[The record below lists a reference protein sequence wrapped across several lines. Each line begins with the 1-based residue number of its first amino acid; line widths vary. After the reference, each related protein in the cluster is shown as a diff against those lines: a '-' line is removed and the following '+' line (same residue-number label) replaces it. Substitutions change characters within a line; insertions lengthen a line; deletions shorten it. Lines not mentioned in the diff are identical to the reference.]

1 MSVVRILILFGTETD
16 ENFNPYKHGVSDSV
30 NFESSCKCTSF
41 VANS

>member
-1 MSVVRILILFGTETD
+1 MSVVRILILFETD
-16 ENFNPYKHGVSDSV
+16 ENFNPYKHGVTDSV